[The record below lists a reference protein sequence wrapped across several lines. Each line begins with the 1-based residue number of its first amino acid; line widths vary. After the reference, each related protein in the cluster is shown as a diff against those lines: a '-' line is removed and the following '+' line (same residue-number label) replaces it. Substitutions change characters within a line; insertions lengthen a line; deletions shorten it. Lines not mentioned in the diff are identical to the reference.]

1 MAIDKTDNSE
11 AGEDGNSHILA
22 RFGWRNTPKIE
33 KIEFEL
39 KKSHF
44 CFTFSSSELYYKCM
58 TRKEMT
64 NERAQSDAR
73 INSAERGGIGRSQIE
88 SLFKT
93 HYTQM
98 YHLALTLLFDEAE
111 SKDVVSD
118 VFASLLSGK
127 VVMRADNAKAF
138 LLASVHHRCLNVLQH
153 KQVQERFARLLTE
166 DADTLM
172 KDNTVEEQMQ
182 MEELMRYV
190 QDNLSPLEQNIFRL
204 RYLREMTCQEV
215 AEALNVSRQ
224 TVHTHLKQTVKIIRK
239 YFNSNSKAI

>member
-1 MAIDKTDNSE
+1 
-11 AGEDGNSHILA
+11 
-22 RFGWRNTPKIE
+22 
-33 KIEFEL
+33 
-39 KKSHF
+39 
-44 CFTFSSSELYYKCM
+44 M
-58 TRKEMT
+58 TRKEMM
-64 NERAQSDAR
+64 NERAQSDVR

-118 VFASLLSGK
+118 VFASLLSGSTI
-127 VVMRADNAKAF
+127 VRADNAKAF

-166 DADTLM
+166 DTDTFVS
-172 KDNTVEEQMQ
+172 DNTVEAQMQ
-182 MEELMRYV
+182 MEKLMSYV
-190 QDNLSPLEQNIFRL
+190 RENLSLLEQQIFRL

-224 TVHTHLKQTVKIIRK
+224 TVHTHLKQSVGKIRK

>member
-1 MAIDKTDNSE
+1 
-11 AGEDGNSHILA
+11 
-22 RFGWRNTPKIE
+22 
-33 KIEFEL
+33 
-39 KKSHF
+39 
-44 CFTFSSSELYYKCM
+44 M

-64 NERAQSDAR
+64 NERAQNDVR
-73 INSAERGGIGRSQIE
+73 INSDERGGIGRSQIE

-118 VFASLLSGK
+118 VFASLLSGSTI
-127 VVMRADNAKAF
+127 VRADNAKAF
-138 LLASVHHRCLNVLQH
+138 LLANVHHRCLNVLHH

-166 DADTLM
+166 GTDTPVS
-172 KDNTVEEQMQ
+172 DNLVEEQMR

-190 QDNLSPLEQNIFRL
+190 RENLSSLEQQIFRL

-215 AEALNVSRQ
+215 AGALNVSRQ
-224 TVHTHLKQTVKIIRK
+224 TVHTHLKQTVEKIRK
-239 YFNSNSKAI
+239 YFNSNPKAI

>member
-1 MAIDKTDNSE
+1 
-11 AGEDGNSHILA
+11 
-22 RFGWRNTPKIE
+22 
-33 KIEFEL
+33 
-39 KKSHF
+39 
-44 CFTFSSSELYYKCM
+44 M

-64 NERAQSDAR
+64 NERAQGDVR

-93 HYTQM
+93 YYTQM

-111 SKDVVSD
+111 SKDVVSE

-166 DADTLM
+166 DTDTFVS
-172 KDNTVEEQMQ
+172 DNTVGAQMQ
-182 MEELMRYV
+182 MEELMSYV
-190 QDNLSPLEQNIFRL
+190 RDNLSPMEQNVFRL

-224 TVHTHLKQTVKIIRK
+224 TVHTYLKQSVEKIRK

>member
-1 MAIDKTDNSE
+1 
-11 AGEDGNSHILA
+11 
-22 RFGWRNTPKIE
+22 
-33 KIEFEL
+33 
-39 KKSHF
+39 
-44 CFTFSSSELYYKCM
+44 M

-64 NERAQSDAR
+64 NERAQSDVR

-118 VFASLLSGK
+118 VFASLLSGSTI
-127 VVMRADNAKAF
+127 VRADNAKAF
-138 LLASVHHRCLNVLQH
+138 LLASVRHRCLNVLQH
-153 KQVQERFARLLTE
+153 KQVHERFARLLTE
-166 DADTLM
+166 GTDTPVSDTL
-172 KDNTVEEQMQ
+172 VEEQMR

-190 QDNLSPLEQNIFRL
+190 RDNLSPMEQNVFRL
-204 RYLREMTCQEV
+204 RYLREMSCQEV
-215 AEALNVSRQ
+215 GEALNVSRQ
-224 TVHTHLKQTVKIIRK
+224 TVHALLKRTVEKIRK

>member
-1 MAIDKTDNSE
+1 
-11 AGEDGNSHILA
+11 
-22 RFGWRNTPKIE
+22 
-33 KIEFEL
+33 
-39 KKSHF
+39 
-44 CFTFSSSELYYKCM
+44 M

-64 NERAQSDAR
+64 NERAQSDVR

-111 SKDVVSD
+111 SKDVVSE
-118 VFASLLSGK
+118 VFAGLLSDSTIVK
-127 VVMRADNAKAF
+127 ADNAKAF
-138 LLASVHHRCLNVLQH
+138 LLASVRHRCLNVLQH
-153 KQVQERFARLLTE
+153 KQVHERFARMLTE
-166 DADTLM
+166 DTDTLVS
-172 KDNTVEEQMQ
+172 DNTVEEQMQ

-190 QDNLSPLEQNIFRL
+190 RENLSSLELQIFRL

-224 TVHTHLKQTVKIIRK
+224 TVHAHLKQSVEIIRK

>member
-1 MAIDKTDNSE
+1 
-11 AGEDGNSHILA
+11 
-22 RFGWRNTPKIE
+22 
-33 KIEFEL
+33 
-39 KKSHF
+39 
-44 CFTFSSSELYYKCM
+44 M

-64 NERAQSDAR
+64 NERAQSDVG

-111 SKDVVSD
+111 SKDVVND
-118 VFASLLSGK
+118 VFASLLSGSTI
-127 VVMRADNAKAF
+127 VRADNAKAF
-138 LLASVHHRCLNVLQH
+138 LLASVRHRCLNVLQH

-166 DADTLM
+166 DADTLIS
-172 KDNTVEEQMQ
+172 DNLVEEQMR

-190 QDNLSPLEQNIFRL
+190 RDNLSPMEQNVFRL

-215 AEALNVSRQ
+215 AGALNVSRQ
-224 TVHTHLKQTVKIIRK
+224 TVHTHLKQTVEKIRK
-239 YFNSNSKAI
+239 YFNSNPKAI

>member
-1 MAIDKTDNSE
+1 
-11 AGEDGNSHILA
+11 
-22 RFGWRNTPKIE
+22 
-33 KIEFEL
+33 
-39 KKSHF
+39 
-44 CFTFSSSELYYKCM
+44 M

-64 NERAQSDAR
+64 NERAQSDVR

-98 YHLALTLLFDEAE
+98 YHMALTLLFDEAE

-118 VFASLLSGK
+118 VFASLISGK
-127 VVMRADNAKAF
+127 TMMRTDNAKAF
-138 LLASVHHRCLNVLQH
+138 LLASVRHRCLNVLQH
-153 KQVQERFARLLTE
+153 KQVKESFAHLLTE
-166 DADTLM
+166 DTDTLVS
-172 KDNTVEEQMQ
+172 DNTTEEQLQ

-190 QDNLSPLEQNIFRL
+190 RENLSSLEQQIFRL

-224 TVHTHLKQTVKIIRK
+224 TVHTHLKQSVEKIRK

>member
-1 MAIDKTDNSE
+1 
-11 AGEDGNSHILA
+11 
-22 RFGWRNTPKIE
+22 
-33 KIEFEL
+33 
-39 KKSHF
+39 
-44 CFTFSSSELYYKCM
+44 
-58 TRKEMT
+58 MT
-64 NERAQSDAR
+64 NERVQSDAR

-93 HYTQM
+93 HYRQM

-118 VFASLLSGK
+118 VFASLLGGK

-138 LLASVHHRCLNVLQH
+138 LLASARRRCLNVLQH

-166 DADTLM
+166 DANTPIS
-172 KDNTVEEQMQ
+172 DNTGEEQIQ

-190 QDNLSPLEQNIFRL
+190 QENLSPMEQKVFRL

-224 TVHTHLKQTVKIIRK
+224 TVHTHLKQSVEKIRK
-239 YFNSNSKAI
+239 YFNSNSTVI

>member
-1 MAIDKTDNSE
+1 
-11 AGEDGNSHILA
+11 
-22 RFGWRNTPKIE
+22 
-33 KIEFEL
+33 
-39 KKSHF
+39 
-44 CFTFSSSELYYKCM
+44 M

-118 VFASLLSGK
+118 VFASLISGK
-127 VVMRADNAKAF
+127 TMMRTDNAKAF
-138 LLASVHHRCLNVLQH
+138 LLACVRHRCMNVLQH
-153 KQVQERFARLLTE
+153 KQVHERFARLLTE
-166 DADTLM
+166 GTDTLVS
-172 KDNTVEEQMQ
+172 DNTAEEQLQ
-182 MEELMRYV
+182 MEGLMRYV
-190 QDNLSPLEQNIFRL
+190 RENLSSLELQIFRL

-215 AEALNVSRQ
+215 AEVLNVSRQ
-224 TVHTHLKQTVKIIRK
+224 TVHTHLKQSVEKIRT
-239 YFNSNSKAI
+239 YFNSSSKAI

>member
-1 MAIDKTDNSE
+1 
-11 AGEDGNSHILA
+11 
-22 RFGWRNTPKIE
+22 
-33 KIEFEL
+33 
-39 KKSHF
+39 
-44 CFTFSSSELYYKCM
+44 M

-64 NERAQSDAR
+64 NERAQSDVR

-118 VFASLLSGK
+118 VFASLLSGR

-153 KQVQERFARLLTE
+153 KQVKERFARLLTV
-166 DADTLM
+166 DNNTLVSN
-172 KDNTVEEQMQ
+172 DTVEEQME
-182 MEELMRYV
+182 MEELVRYL
-190 QDNLSPLEQNIFRL
+190 QDNLPPLSVEIFRL
-204 RYLREMTCQEV
+204 HYLQEMTCQEV
-215 AEALNVSRQ
+215 GEALNVSRQ
-224 TVHTHLKQTVKIIRK
+224 TVHTHLKQSVEKIRK

>member
-1 MAIDKTDNSE
+1 
-11 AGEDGNSHILA
+11 
-22 RFGWRNTPKIE
+22 
-33 KIEFEL
+33 
-39 KKSHF
+39 
-44 CFTFSSSELYYKCM
+44 M
-58 TRKEMT
+58 TTK
-64 NERAQSDAR
+64 RAQSDAC
-73 INSAERGGIGRSQIE
+73 INSVERGGIGRSQIE

-127 VVMRADNAKAF
+127 VVMRADKAKAF
-138 LLASVHHRCLNVLQH
+138 LLTSVHHRCMNVLQH

-166 DADTLM
+166 
-172 KDNTVEEQMQ
+172 NTDIQLISSNAAEEQMQ

-190 QDNLSPLEQNIFRL
+190 RDNLSPLEQQIFRL
-204 RYLREMTCQEV
+204 RYLKEMTCQEV

-224 TVHTHLKQTVKIIRK
+224 TVHTHLKQSVEKIRK
-239 YFNSNSKAI
+239 YFATCNPAVTLQK

>member
-1 MAIDKTDNSE
+1 
-11 AGEDGNSHILA
+11 
-22 RFGWRNTPKIE
+22 
-33 KIEFEL
+33 
-39 KKSHF
+39 
-44 CFTFSSSELYYKCM
+44 M

-64 NERAQSDAR
+64 NERAQGDVR

-118 VFASLLSGK
+118 VFASLISGK
-127 VVMRADNAKAF
+127 TMMRTDNAKAF
-138 LLASVHHRCLNVLQH
+138 LLACVRHRCMNVLQH
-153 KQVQERFARLLTE
+153 KQVHERFARLLTE
-166 DADTLM
+166 DTDALVSG
-172 KDNTVEEQMQ
+172 NTMEEQLQ

-190 QDNLSPLEQNIFRL
+190 RENLSPMEQNAFRL
-204 RYLREMTCQEV
+204 RYLKEMTCQEV

-224 TVHTHLKQTVKIIRK
+224 TVHTHLKQSVEKIRK
-239 YFNSNSKAI
+239 FFNSSEKQYDD

>member
-1 MAIDKTDNSE
+1 
-11 AGEDGNSHILA
+11 
-22 RFGWRNTPKIE
+22 
-33 KIEFEL
+33 
-39 KKSHF
+39 
-44 CFTFSSSELYYKCM
+44 M

-73 INSAERGGIGRSQIE
+73 INSAERGGFGRSQIE

-118 VFASLLSGK
+118 VFASLLSGSTIVK
-127 VVMRADNAKAF
+127 ADNAKAF
-138 LLASVHHRCLNVLQH
+138 LLASVRHRCLNVLQH
-153 KQVQERFARLLTE
+153 KQVHERFARLLTE
-166 DADTLM
+166 GTATLVS
-172 KDNTVEEQMQ
+172 DNTVEAQMQ
-182 MEELMRYV
+182 MEELMSYMR
-190 QDNLSPLEQNIFRL
+190 DNLSPMEQKIFRL

-215 AEALNVSRQ
+215 AEVLNVSRQ
-224 TVHTHLKQTVKIIRK
+224 TVHTLLKQTVEKIRK

>member
-1 MAIDKTDNSE
+1 
-11 AGEDGNSHILA
+11 
-22 RFGWRNTPKIE
+22 
-33 KIEFEL
+33 
-39 KKSHF
+39 
-44 CFTFSSSELYYKCM
+44 M
-58 TRKEMT
+58 TRKET
-64 NERAQSDAR
+64 ANERAQSDVR
-73 INSAERGGIGRSQIE
+73 INSAERGEIGRSQIE

-93 HYTQM
+93 YYTQM

-138 LLASVHHRCLNVLQH
+138 LLASVRHRCMNVLLH
-153 KQVQERFARLLTE
+153 KQVHERFARLLTE
-166 DADTLM
+166 DTDTLVS
-172 KDNTVEEQMQ
+172 DYTVEEQMQ

-190 QDNLSPLEQNIFRL
+190 RENLSSLEQQIFRL
-204 RYLREMTCQEV
+204 RYLQEMTCQEV

-224 TVHTHLKQTVKIIRK
+224 TVHTHLKQSVEKIRK

>member
-1 MAIDKTDNSE
+1 
-11 AGEDGNSHILA
+11 
-22 RFGWRNTPKIE
+22 
-33 KIEFEL
+33 
-39 KKSHF
+39 
-44 CFTFSSSELYYKCM
+44 M
-58 TRKEMT
+58 TRKEV
-64 NERAQSDAR
+64 
-73 INSAERGGIGRSQIE
+73 E

-118 VFASLLSGK
+118 VFASLLDSG

-138 LLASVHHRCLNVLQH
+138 LLASVYHRCLNVLQH
-153 KQVQERFARLLTE
+153 RHVKERFAHLFTE
-166 DADTLM
+166 GTDTLVS
-172 KDNTVEEQMQ
+172 DNTVEEQMQ

-190 QDNLSPLEQNIFRL
+190 RDNLSPMEQNVFRL

-215 AEALNVSRQ
+215 ANALNVSRQ
-224 TVHTHLKQTVKIIRK
+224 TVHTHLKQSVEKIRK

>member
-1 MAIDKTDNSE
+1 
-11 AGEDGNSHILA
+11 
-22 RFGWRNTPKIE
+22 
-33 KIEFEL
+33 
-39 KKSHF
+39 
-44 CFTFSSSELYYKCM
+44 M

-64 NERAQSDAR
+64 NERAQSDVR

-111 SKDVVSD
+111 SKDVVSE
-118 VFASLLSGK
+118 VFASLLSGSTIVK
-127 VVMRADNAKAF
+127 ADNAKAF
-138 LLASVHHRCLNVLQH
+138 LLASVRHRCLNVLQH

-166 DADTLM
+166 GTDTPVSDTL
-172 KDNTVEEQMQ
+172 VEEQMR

-190 QDNLSPLEQNIFRL
+190 RDNLSPMEQNVFRL
-204 RYLREMTCQEV
+204 RYLREMSCQEV
-215 AEALNVSRQ
+215 GEALNVSRQ
-224 TVHTHLKQTVKIIRK
+224 TVHAHLKQTVEKIRK

>member
-1 MAIDKTDNSE
+1 
-11 AGEDGNSHILA
+11 
-22 RFGWRNTPKIE
+22 
-33 KIEFEL
+33 
-39 KKSHF
+39 
-44 CFTFSSSELYYKCM
+44 M

-64 NERAQSDAR
+64 NERAQSDVR

-118 VFASLLSGK
+118 VFASLLSGR

-153 KQVQERFARLLTE
+153 KQVQERFARLLME
-166 DADTLM
+166 DSETLESKDTA
-172 KDNTVEEQMQ
+172 EEQMQ
-182 MEELMRYV
+182 MEEMMRY
-190 QDNLSPLEQNIFRL
+190 LQNSLPPMSLKIFRL
-204 RYLREMTCQEV
+204 RYLQEMTCQEV
-215 AEALNVSRQ
+215 AEVLNVSRQ
-224 TVHTHLKQTVKIIRK
+224 TVHTHLKQSVEKIRK